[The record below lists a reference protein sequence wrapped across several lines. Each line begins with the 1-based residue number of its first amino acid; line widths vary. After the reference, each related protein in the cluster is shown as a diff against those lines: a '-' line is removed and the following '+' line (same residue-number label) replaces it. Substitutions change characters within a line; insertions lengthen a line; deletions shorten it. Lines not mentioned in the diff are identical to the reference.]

1 MLLKETTMAH
11 EIQAD
16 YASGSTLYAVIRNR
30 AGQVWPPGGQAFE
43 DWGFEGRTAQDY
55 DVPLVDKVGSRYVAD
70 FPAGIPA
77 GQYGVQVFQQA
88 GAVPADMDS
97 LVSSR
102 QVVWTGTGELTA
114 AKLLA
119 NKAFHDTLAATIDFY
134 DDDGQTILLTQTLHE
149 DASTVT
155 RTPG

>member
-1 MLLKETTMAH
+1 MAY

-16 YASGSTLYAVIRNR
+16 HASGSTLYAVIRSR
-30 AGQVWPPGGQAFE
+30 AGQVWHPGGQAFE
-43 DWGFEGRTAQDY
+43 DWGLEGRTAQDY
-55 DVPLVDKVGSRYVAD
+55 DVPLVDKAGSCYVAD

-77 GQYGVQVFQQA
+77 GHYGVQIFLQA
-88 GAVPADMDS
+88 GAVPTETDT

-102 QVVWTGTGELTA
+102 QIIWTGTGELTA

-119 NKAFHDTLAATIDFY
+119 NKAFHDTIAATVDFY
-134 DDDGQTILLTQTLHE
+134 DDDGQTILLTQTLRE